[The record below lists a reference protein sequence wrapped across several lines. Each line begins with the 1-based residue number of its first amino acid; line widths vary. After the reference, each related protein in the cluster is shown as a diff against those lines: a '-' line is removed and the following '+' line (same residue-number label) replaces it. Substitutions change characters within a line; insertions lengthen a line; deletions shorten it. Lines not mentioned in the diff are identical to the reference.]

1 MKAQDPAGY
10 PMYPDHTAAS
20 FISKIEVYSSSQLVE
35 TINGYN
41 VLYSALVDAQ
51 MGPLDRM
58 GFMSITHGSD
68 LDATADTV
76 NFSRGGQLMFSGQT
90 YQFALPIISG
100 IVGTNLNKMLPIG
113 NLTDLRVE
121 ITFES
126 SSQAVLSATTTG
138 PSVNIWQVTAAEL
151 VLQVITLNREVHD
164 QVVGHDAIMIS
175 SESYRNYNTVLNGGN
190 TGDNVILPL

>member
-1 MKAQDPAGY
+1 MAYQNLGDSSISLPSDFNLVPKSTAPASTSRRVNVLPLSGGTFNPLDVAKFEIPTGIDGQYLDTTQTYLLFRVKAQDPAGY

-41 VLYSALVDAQ
+41 VLYSALVDSQ
-51 MGPLDRM
+51 LGPLDRM

-90 YQFALPIISG
+90 YQFALPLISG
-100 IVGTNLNKMLPIG
+100 IVGTNLNKML
-113 NLTDLRVE
+113 
-121 ITFES
+121 
-126 SSQAVLSATTTG
+126 
-138 PSVNIWQVTAAEL
+138 
-151 VLQVITLNREVHD
+151 
-164 QVVGHDAIMIS
+164 
-175 SESYRNYNTVLNGGN
+175 
-190 TGDNVILPL
+190 